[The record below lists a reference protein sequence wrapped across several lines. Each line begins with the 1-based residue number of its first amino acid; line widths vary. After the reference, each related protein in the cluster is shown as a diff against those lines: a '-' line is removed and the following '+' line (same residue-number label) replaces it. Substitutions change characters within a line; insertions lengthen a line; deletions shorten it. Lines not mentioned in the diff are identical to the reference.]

1 VAVKLTSEKPDAGKL
16 DAEVEKGAS
25 AQLPVARFA
34 AYFSIFVLWVL
45 LIFSVTGNRHRQ
57 GWLSGWQQ
65 WDAHWYEQI
74 WREGYPAADPRTL
87 VFPPGY
93 PLVIGGLSKI
103 LSLSFFTTA
112 VVLNL
117 AAFFATAVLI
127 SEWLSRKFAV
137 SACLL
142 FVFVLSA
149 PAAYFAFTA
158 YSDILFMLLL
168 WVLLWLAAPA
178 PGVRA
183 DGDYRRDRG
192 DRRHRGYKLAIA
204 ECCLLFVL
212 PWIRLT
218 GYALASWLL
227 ARRMVALAVLGSLA
241 LWLVLNRTIAGSAFY
256 FLCAQELFAMPR
268 GNFFQGLAD
277 SLIHV
282 ASDLSAGRFLS
293 WVEFGFLPLFYLAAL
308 VAAAI
313 WLAKKR
319 EGLLALSAFSI
330 LVLSYNQGFWRSA
343 VRYDLPLTPL
353 LCLPLWVTAKSASRT
368 VSNLCQAAFYA
379 LILGQFSLQIY
390 FARIF
395 HAGGWAF

>member
-1 VAVKLTSEKPDAGKL
+1 MALKLETAKL
-16 DAEVEKGAS
+16 DARKLEAEIQEGTS
-25 AQLPVARFA
+25 RRRLPRFA
-34 AYFSIFVLWVL
+34 AYFSIFLLWVL
-45 LIFSVTGNRHRQ
+45 LIFFATGGRHRQ
-57 GWLSGWQQ
+57 GWLPGWQQ

-93 PLVIGGLSKI
+93 PFVIGGLSKV

-112 VVLNL
+112 VILNL

-127 SEWLSRKFAV
+127 SEWLSRKFSV
-137 SACLL
+137 SAHLL
-142 FVFVLSA
+142 FIFALSA

-168 WVLLWLAAPA
+168 WVLLWLAVPA
-178 PGVRA
+178 PGVPR
-183 DGDYRRDRG
+183 
-192 DRRHRGYKLAIA
+192 DRRHRGYTVAIA
-204 ECCLLFVL
+204 ELSLLFVL

-241 LWLVLNRTIAGSAFY
+241 LWLAFNRAIAGSAFY
-256 FLCAQELFAMPR
+256 FLRAQELFAMPQ

-277 SLIHV
+277 SLEHV

-293 WVEFGFLPLFYLAAL
+293 WLEFGFLPLFYLAVL
-308 VAAAI
+308 MAAAI

-319 EGLLALSAFSI
+319 QGLLALSAFSI
-330 LVLSYNQGFWRSA
+330 LVFSYNQGFWRSV

-353 LCLPLWVTAKSASRT
+353 LCVPLLVMAKSASRT
-368 VSNLCQAAFYA
+368 VSNLSQAAFYA
-379 LILGQFSLQIY
+379 LIFAQFSLQIY

-395 HAGGWAF
+395 HSGGWAF

>member
-1 VAVKLTSEKPDAGKL
+1 VKSDAQAPEAEIQKTIGGRRLLRFVAYL
-16 DAEVEKGAS
+16 
-25 AQLPVARFA
+25 
-34 AYFSIFVLWVL
+34 SIFLLWVL
-45 LIFSVTGNRHRQ
+45 LIFFATRGVRGQ
-57 GWLSGWQQ
+57 GWLAGWQQ

-93 PLVIGGLSKI
+93 PLAIGVLSK
-103 LSLSFFTTA
+103 LFSLSFFTTA
-112 VVLNL
+112 VILNL
-117 AAFFATAVLI
+117 AAFGGTAVLI
-127 SEWLSRKFAV
+127 SEWLSQKFLV
-137 SACLL
+137 SPYLL
-142 FVFVLSA
+142 FVFVISA

-168 WVLLWLAAPA
+168 WVLLWLVALAS
-178 PGVRA
+178 GVRA
-183 DGDYRRDRG
+183 DGGYGGDRG

-227 ARRMVALAVLGSLA
+227 AKRMAALAVLGSLA
-241 LWLVLNRTIAGSAFY
+241 LWLAFNRAIAGSAFY
-256 FLCAQELFAMPR
+256 FLHAQELFAMPR

-277 SLIHV
+277 SLTHV

-293 WVEFGFLPLFYLAAL
+293 WVEFGFLPLFYLVVLTATT
-308 VAAAI
+308 I

-319 EGLLALSAFSI
+319 EGLLVLSALSI
-330 LVLSYNQGFWRSA
+330 LVLSYNQGFWRSV

-353 LCLPLWVTAKSASRT
+353 LCLPLLVTAKSASLT
-368 VSNLCQAAFYA
+368 VSYMSQAAFYA